1 MKHWLLIISL
11 CYGLQ
16 HLQAQAVLEPGRT
29 CQLPIKM
36 TPYLSGNFGELRPNH
51 FHAGLDF
58 KTQGTV
64 GHGIYA
70 FDDGYVARAAVNAYG
85 YGLVLYVA
93 HPSGLTTVYAHLNGF
108 ADSIAS
114 RVLDYQLKH
123 EVNNPDIT
131 FRPGEIPV
139 RRGQRIATSGNTGS
153 SGGPHLHFEVRDT
166 RTGDYYDPMI
176 FFLDKIKDTTP
187 PRLRNVYIY
196 PLGGM
201 ACGSALRQSAGV
213 VTGKTGKPALNRKL
227 TAWGKIGLGLKAYD
241 HMDGTTNIYG
251 VKYVRLYMEDSL
263 IYSFQEH
270 NFVYEEHRFT
280 NSLTDYG
287 EWCTKRSMIMKSFR
301 EPGNRLRMIRRAVDD
316 GVIDIHEERAYRFRY
331 ELQDAHGNLTVF
343 PFTIQGVPV
352 AALPAAP
359 APKGIYLAYDED
371 NRIDTA
377 GCRLEI
383 PAGRL
388 YKDLDFG
395 FFRVQVKDPEFP
407 CVGSV
412 YELGD
417 FREPLHDFCTLTIDL
432 PADCRADTSKL
443 YIACLNKGASAPVG
457 GKYIASREGRPAA
470 VRAEIRQ
477 MGRYAVRED
486 VEKPKIRLVGK
497 PTARRMF
504 FSIGDKGSG
513 IASWRGTIDGRFV
526 PFVMNARSQVV
537 ADPQKAGIAAKRK
550 HQVELTVSD
559 RCGNVAVYKTAAW
572 F

>member
-1 MKHWLLIISL
+1 MKYWLSILSL
-11 CYGLQ
+11 CCGLQ
-16 HLQAQAVLEPGRT
+16 VLQAQAVLEPGRT

-36 TPYLSGNFGELRPNH
+36 SPYLAGNFGELRPNH

-64 GHGIYA
+64 GHGVYA

-85 YGLVLYVA
+85 YGLVLYVD
-93 HPSGLTTVYAHLNGF
+93 HPSGLTTVYAHLNAF

-114 RVLDYQLKH
+114 RVLNYQLEH

-131 FRPGEIPV
+131 FQPGEIPV

-153 SGGPHLHFEVRDT
+153 SGGPHVHFEIRDT
-166 RTGDYYDPMI
+166 QTGEYYDPMI

-187 PRLRNVYIY
+187 PRLRNVYVY
-196 PLGGM
+196 PLGGV
-201 ACGSALRQSAGV
+201 ACGSTRKQSASV
-213 VTGKTGKPALNRKL
+213 VNGKDGKPALNRKL
-227 TAWGKIGLGLKAYD
+227 TAWGKVGLGLKAYD
-241 HMDGTTNIYG
+241 YMDGTTNIYG

-287 EWCTKRSMIMKSFR
+287 EWCTQRSMIMKSFR
-301 EPGNRLRMIRRAVDD
+301 EPGNRLRMIRRAVND
-316 GVIDIHEERAYRFRY
+316 GVIDINEERIYRFRY
-331 ELQDAHGNLTVF
+331 ELQDAHGNLSVF
-343 PFTIQGVPV
+343 PFAIQGVP
-352 AALPAAP
+352 AAVLPVES
-359 APKGIYLAYDED
+359 APKGLLLTYDAD
-371 NRIDTA
+371 HCLDTA

-388 YKDLDFG
+388 YKDFDFC
-395 FFRVQVKDPEFP
+395 FSQALSTDPKISCISP
-407 CVGSV
+407 V

-443 YIACLNKGASAPVG
+443 YIAYLNKGTSSPVG
-457 GKYIASREGRPAA
+457 GVYIASCDGRPAA
-470 VRAEIRQ
+470 MQAEIRQ
-477 MGRYAVRED
+477 MGRYVVCED
-486 VEKPKIRLVGK
+486 VRKPKIGIVGK
-497 PTARRMF
+497 PTARRVV
-504 FSIGDKGSG
+504 FSVSDKESG
-513 IASWRGTIDGRFV
+513 IESWRGTIDGRFV
-526 PFVMNARSQVV
+526 PFVRNAYSQVV
-537 ADPQKAGIAAKRK
+537 ADPQKAGVAVKRQ
-550 HQVELTVSD
+550 HQIELTVSD
-559 RCGNVAVYKTAAW
+559 RCGNVAVYKTQVW